1 MQAYLSRSKSQYYST
16 KTFGI
21 LRFCHRQVLQYKP
34 ILTYKAGTQMRTQ
47 QLQADYNRR
56 DSISMEH
63 NKENKIKKHDCLLGC
78 DSKQSVSSCT
88 NKLNLLKQ
96 LNVRY

>member
-1 MQAYLSRSKSQYYST
+1 M
-16 KTFGI
+16 
-21 LRFCHRQVLQYKP
+21 RFCHRQVLQYKP

-56 DSISMEH
+56 DSISIEH
-63 NKENKIKKHDCLLGC
+63 KEANKIKQHECLLGW

-88 NKLNLLKQ
+88 NALNLLQQ
-96 LNVRY
+96 LNVQY